1 MQRGARMAEV
11 IDAQSF
17 GCPGHVILERRGRV
31 WLPNQ
36 LNLLYGHC
44 LSVIWQQIREVGPLT
59 LLDGRRTK
67 REERAEPTQLWCCH
81 NFLFL
86 SASRR
91 CCFAVVAVA
100 ENGHDLVRRL
110 SVSRWVGPCFFSPRV
125 SCCSPP
131 FCSIFIES
139 LISRPLNGSVSR
151 SAGGQVSDAPDQRL
165 RLRALHAGVV
175 SNPDGRSLPWVCVDV
190 RMAGPWS
197 KVSHRRLL

>member
-131 FCSIFIES
+131 FCSIFIEF
-139 LISRPLNGSVSR
+139 LISAIEWLGEPQRRRPSV
-151 SAGGQVSDAPDQRL
+151 
-165 RLRALHAGVV
+165 
-175 SNPDGRSLPWVCVDV
+175 
-190 RMAGPWS
+190 
-197 KVSHRRLL
+197 